1 MSKTDQ
7 GMMDLN
13 KYPRP
18 SVTVDLVVFGYQNRK
33 LSLLLIERGL
43 PPFKGMWALPGG
55 FVRENESVDEAAR
68 RELLEE
74 SGLGDVYL
82 EQLYT
87 FGDPKR
93 DPRGRVISVSYYALV
108 KPENHR
114 LLANTDAVKARW
126 FSVDELPPVA
136 FDHQDIIALA
146 HRRLRGKIRY
156 EPIGFELLP
165 KLFTLTQ
172 LQDIYETILG
182 EELDK
187 RNFRKKILSFEIL
200 KETDRKVESVPYR
213 APALYRF
220 EEVKYRK
227 LVRDGLRFDL

>member
-1 MSKTDQ
+1 
-7 GMMDLN
+7 MDLT

-18 SVTVDLVVFGYQNRK
+18 SVAVDLVVFGYQNRM

-55 FVRENESVDEAAR
+55 FVREDESVEEAAR
-68 RELLEE
+68 RELKEETGLEN
-74 SGLGDVYL
+74 VYL

-87 FGDPKR
+87 FGEPKR
-93 DPRGRVISVSYYALV
+93 DPRGRVISVSYFALV
-108 KPENHR
+108 KPDDHKPI
-114 LLANTDAVKARW
+114 ADTDAVKAKW
-126 FSVDELPPVA
+126 CPIAELPSLA
-136 FDHQDIIALA
+136 FDHAEIISMALK
-146 HRRLRGKIRY
+146 RLKGKIRY
-156 EPIGFELLP
+156 EPVGFELLP

-182 EELDK
+182 EQLDK

-200 KETDRKVESVPYR
+200 KETDRKVETVPYR

-220 EEVKYRK
+220 EVSKYRK
-227 LVRDGLRFDL
+227 LVRDGFRFEL